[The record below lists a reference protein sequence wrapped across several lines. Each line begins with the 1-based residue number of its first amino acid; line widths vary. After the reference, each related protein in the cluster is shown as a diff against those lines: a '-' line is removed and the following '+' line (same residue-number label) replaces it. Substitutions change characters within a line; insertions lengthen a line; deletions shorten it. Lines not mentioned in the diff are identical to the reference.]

1 MYKKMTESRY
11 SGLNMTG
18 IKSANRAML
27 LQYIFEHG
35 GASRKT
41 LAETLGLT
49 PAAIT
54 QITRPMLEEGLLVE
68 AGSPAAGEGQMSAGP
83 AEQPESNEAP
93 KRAGRH
99 QVQLALNPAYGLVLC
114 VNVGVD
120 TTDISVCSLWGEL
133 HRTVSVETDSH
144 AAPGDFLDRIIGLG
158 RQLLADEEHGIPLRA
173 VSIGIVGE
181 VDRARGISRHAY
193 GIWDKEVDPASA
205 FKEAFGVPVIVENNV
220 RSFAMAELLFDDCKA
235 YDSLL
240 VVKWGPGVGSTIILK
255 KEIYE
260 GSLAA
265 AGEIG
270 HMIAEPGGKKC
281 TCGRRGCL
289 ETVVGAAALK
299 EHESAYIDYAFDT
312 LARAIVN
319 EMTILDPD
327 RVVLYGDFFGDKK
340 MREGVL
346 SLIASYDESY
356 LSRIAS
362 TGLSDR
368 EAYIGPAAEAVSAFI
383 RGDVEA

>member
-1 MYKKMTESRY
+1 
-11 SGLNMTG
+11 
-18 IKSANRAML
+18 
-27 LQYIFEHG
+27 
-35 GASRKT
+35 
-41 LAETLGLT
+41 
-49 PAAIT
+49 
-54 QITRPMLEEGLLVE
+54 
-68 AGSPAAGEGQMSAGP
+68 
-83 AEQPESNEAP
+83 
-93 KRAGRH
+93 
-99 QVQLALNPAYGLVLC
+99 
-114 VNVGVD
+114 
-120 TTDISVCSLWGEL
+120 
-133 HRTVSVETDSH
+133 
-144 AAPGDFLDRIIGLG
+144 
-158 RQLLADEEHGIPLRA
+158 
-173 VSIGIVGE
+173 
-181 VDRARGISRHAY
+181 
-193 GIWDKEVDPASA
+193 
-205 FKEAFGVPVIVENNV
+205 
-220 RSFAMAELLFDDCKA
+220 
-235 YDSLL
+235 
-240 VVKWGPGVGSTIILK
+240 
-255 KEIYE
+255 
-260 GSLAA
+260 
-265 AGEIG
+265 
-270 HMIAEPGGKKC
+270 MIAEPGGKKC